1 MEIADR
7 VHHFTN
13 YKFNWY
19 LIEDQGRLTV
29 LDTGFPGHYRL
40 FERSVQTIGRCIN
53 DVEAI
58 IITHAHADHTGMAP
72 RIHRE
77 SGAPIY
83 LHEADVPH
91 ARRPLYLPWAGLL
104 TNAWRP
110 YTASMLVHGIFNGL
124 LRLPTIWVT
133 GKRWTLRGNPT
144 SSIYR
149 DTPTER
155 SSCTCPT
162 AAFFSAVTLW

>member
-13 YKFNWY
+13 YSFNWY

-40 FERSVQTIGRCIN
+40 FERSVQSIGRCIN

-77 SGAPIY
+77 SGAPF
-83 LHEADVPH
+83 LKDLQCCRNTPH
-91 ARRPLYLPWAGLL
+91 HRV
-104 TNAWRP
+104 TNCP
-110 YTASMLVHGIFNGL
+110 NNYKNSMREHRCEGF
-124 LRLPTIWVT
+124 
-133 GKRWTLRGNPT
+133 
-144 SSIYR
+144 
-149 DTPTER
+149 
-155 SSCTCPT
+155 
-162 AAFFSAVTLW
+162 